1 VIDVGPDPSRRSNI
15 EHQYRSAILLRLRLF
30 WGRRAGLLIHAGLAL
45 AGGLAYLNSLKRPFL
60 FDDVSAVVDNERI
73 RRLADLDV
81 LLPERERPVAGRP
94 LVNLS
99 FAVNYALGGLDVV
112 GYHAWNIAIHLLCGM
127 LLFAVVRE
135 ALGLPQVPTALAA
148 RAIPIGFGVALVWL
162 LHPLN
167 SEVVTYVTQ
176 RTESMMALFY
186 LLTLYASLR
195 AR

>member
-1 VIDVGPDPSRRSNI
+1 MRRS
-15 EHQYRSAILLRLRLF
+15 SLPLVLLLVV
-30 WGRRAGLLIHAGLAL
+30 AGVLP
-45 AGGLAYLNSLKRPFL
+45 YLNSLKRPFL
-60 FDDVSAVVDNERI
+60 FDDVSSVIGNERI
-73 RRLADLDV
+73 RRLDDPRV
-81 LLPERERPVAGRP
+81 LWPERERPVAGRP

-99 FAVNYALGGLDVV
+99 FAVNYALGGLNVV
-112 GYHAWNIAIHLLCGM
+112 GYHLANVALHVLCGIV
-127 LLFAVVRE
+127 LFLVVRE
-135 ALGLPQVPTALAA
+135 ALGLPHVPPPVRDRAPVLA
-148 RAIPIGFGVALVWL
+148 FTVALVWL